1 MLGTTEDAETVQLH
15 LGQTEWDKVTGMFRL
30 RASAAYEAY
39 FLCEMAEDETV
50 FTDFVLKG
58 TVKERE

>member
-1 MLGTTEDAETVQLH
+1 
-15 LGQTEWDKVTGMFRL
+15 MFRL